1 MFVQVKT
8 CYQMSFFK
16 ILFFNFHSLEG
27 LGLQIRT
34 SVTSVS
40 IDKGT
45 QLREI
50 KYSWFEARP
59 NMAIRFGIR
68 QVS

>member
-1 MFVQVKT
+1 M
-8 CYQMSFFK
+8 
-16 ILFFNFHSLEG
+16 
-27 LGLQIRT
+27 QIRT
-34 SVTSVS
+34 SLTSVS

-50 KYSWFEARP
+50 KRSWFEARP